1 MLHFRWVWHRCTC
14 NNAIDAWI
22 TILIAHPTQ
31 QVSQIE
37 PCGLRI
43 NISKQSRY
51 ILDSACTNQPFVCI
65 YIRPFIH
72 SSIYLSIYLF
82 HWNSLV
88 QIMSM
93 FPLRDAIISLNVHI
107 FVHLGRRHCSSIELP
122 VTLFAGASGVHFH
135 ARLCRRH
142 DSRSAVDGI
151 CVS

>member
-1 MLHFRWVWHRCTC
+1 MNHYFDCSPPPAGVPNRTLWTSDKHQQ
-14 NNAIDAWI
+14 AIALYPRFCMHKS
-22 TILIAHPTQ
+22 T
-31 QVSQIE
+31 
-37 PCGLRI
+37 
-43 NISKQSRY
+43 
-51 ILDSACTNQPFVCI
+51 VCMHL
-65 YIRPFIH
+65 YPSIH
-72 SSIYLSIYLF
+72 SFIYLSIYLF